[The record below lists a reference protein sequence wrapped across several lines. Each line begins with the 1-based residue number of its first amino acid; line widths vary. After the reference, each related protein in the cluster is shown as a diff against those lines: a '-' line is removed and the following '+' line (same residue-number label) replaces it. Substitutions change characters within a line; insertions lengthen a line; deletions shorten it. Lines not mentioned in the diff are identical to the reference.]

1 MLLSRRTVIKVDGIQ
16 SNILGHLCYAARKL
30 WNVGNYEK
38 RNYKDL
44 GFEEYPDWYD
54 QKKRLKAEFWYKNL
68 PSQTAQEVLKE
79 LEGAWKSFFAL
90 KKTGGVKNP
99 QPPRFKK
106 DKSCITYMQNGI
118 LHNKGS

>member
-1 MLLSRRTVIKVDGIQ
+1 MFLSKRTVIKVDGIQ
-16 SNILGHLCYAARKL
+16 SNILGHLCYAAQKL

-99 QPPRFKK
+99 QPPR
-106 DKSCITYMQNGI
+106 
-118 LHNKGS
+118 